1 MKAFVLPDLGEG
13 LHEAELLQWHV
24 AVGDEVQ
31 VDQLL
36 VSVETAKAIV
46 DVPSPWAGRIARL
59 GADVGAVVKVGQ
71 TLVEI
76 GEVDAESMTQTKEES
91 AASVSVVGELK
102 HAVVQPAAE
111 ERFSVGA
118 GRRPLS
124 ASGQRLKPAVLAF
137 AHRLGVAEQVSALSQ
152 NPEQGGSIDH
162 ARVVELYQSRTE
174 PDLAPRSHISDVDSD
189 GHLKGARRQM
199 ALSSQQSISKV
210 AAVTLFDDADISHWD
225 ASADITVRCIQ
236 ALVTACSVVPLLN
249 AHFDQQ
255 KSQLTLFDQV
265 DLGLAVDTGERLL
278 VPVLRQAERF
288 FHNERSGHDANACR
302 AALDQ
307 LLKDCFEHRLKP
319 KDFSGA
325 TLTLSNFGPL
335 GGRYATPM
343 IVPPQ
348 VAILGTGRLIK
359 TPIVRTKNGQDSNG
373 QDNIVIGKLLPLSLT
388 FDHQI
393 AAGREAAQFLAV
405 VKQELEKPS

>member
-46 DVPSPWAGRIARL
+46 DVPSPWAGRIARF
-59 GADVGAVVKVGQ
+59 GAEVGDIVKVGQ
-71 TLVEI
+71 MLVEI
-76 GEVDAESMTQTKEES
+76 GEAEAAPEMQTREAP

-102 HAVVQPAAE
+102 HAVAQSVME

-124 ASGQRLKPAVLAF
+124 TSGQRLKPAVLAF

-152 NPEQGGSIDH
+152 NLEHGGPIDH
-162 ARVVELYQSRTE
+162 ARVVELYHSRTK
-174 PDLAPRSHISDVDSD
+174 PTLAPRTQVTDVDKD
-189 GHLKGARRQM
+189 GYLKGARRQM

-210 AAVTLFDDADISHWD
+210 AAVTLFEDADISHWD
-225 ASADITVRCIQ
+225 ASVDITVRCIQ

-255 KSQLTLFDQV
+255 NCQLKLFDQV
-265 DLGLAVDTGERLL
+265 NLGLAVDTGERLM
-278 VPVLRQAERF
+278 VPVLRQAERLC
-288 FHNERSGHDANACR
+288 HNAKACR
-302 AALDQ
+302 DALDQ
-307 LLKDCFEHRLKP
+307 LLEDCLNHRLKP

-348 VAILGTGRLIK
+348 VAILGTGRLLK
-359 TPIVRTKNGQDSNG
+359 TPIVRSENGQDSNG
-373 QDNIVIGKLLPLSLT
+373 QDRIVIGKLLPLSLT
-388 FDHQI
+388 FDHQV
-393 AAGREAAQFLAV
+393 ATGREAAQFLAV
-405 VKQELEKPS
+405 VKQELEKQN

>member
-46 DVPSPWAGRIARL
+46 DVPSPWAGRISRF
-59 GADVGAVVKVGQ
+59 GAEVGDIVKVGQ

-76 GEVDAESMTQTKEES
+76 GETEAVPEMQAREAL

-102 HAVVQPAAE
+102 HAVAQSVVE

-118 GRRPLS
+118 GSRPQS
-124 ASGQRLKPAVLAF
+124 TSGQLLKPAVLAF
-137 AHRLGVAEQVSALSQ
+137 AQRLGVAEQVSALSL
-152 NPEQGGSIDH
+152 NPEHAGSIDH
-162 ARVVELYQSRTE
+162 ARVVELYQSQAE
-174 PDLAPRSHISDVDSD
+174 PALAPSTHVADVDGD
-189 GHLKGARRQM
+189 GYLKGARRQM
-199 ALSSQQSISKV
+199 ALASQHSISKV
-210 AAVTLFDDADISHWD
+210 AAVTLFEDADISHWD
-225 ASADITVRCIQ
+225 ASVDITVRCIQ

-255 KSQLTLFDQV
+255 KVQLKLFDQV

-288 FHNERSGHDANACR
+288 CHNAKACR
-302 AALDQ
+302 AALDN
-307 LLKDCFEHRLKP
+307 LLADCLQHRLKP
-319 KDFSGA
+319 KDFIGA

-359 TPIVRTKNGQDSNG
+359 TPIVRSENGQDRV
-373 QDNIVIGKLLPLSLT
+373 VIGKLLPLSLT
-388 FDHQI
+388 FDHQV
-393 AAGREAAQFLAV
+393 ATGREAAQFLAV
-405 VKQELEKPS
+405 VKHELEKQD